1 MNLQPDVDAS
11 GHLRVLDRR
20 MWTVLLV
27 ASWAIGAHRL
37 TGDATYS
44 WWAVLIPLWIP
55 GVVLISVLLLLAM
68 SAIRLVVQDG
78 GR

>member
-1 MNLQPDVDAS
+1 MNSQLDVDAS

-20 MWTVLLV
+20 LWVVLFM
-27 ASWAIGAHRL
+27 ASWVLGAHRL

-44 WWAVLIPLWIP
+44 WWAVLTPLWLP
-55 GVVLISVLLLLAM
+55 GVVVISVLLLLAV
-68 SAIRLVVQDG
+68 SELRLVVQGG